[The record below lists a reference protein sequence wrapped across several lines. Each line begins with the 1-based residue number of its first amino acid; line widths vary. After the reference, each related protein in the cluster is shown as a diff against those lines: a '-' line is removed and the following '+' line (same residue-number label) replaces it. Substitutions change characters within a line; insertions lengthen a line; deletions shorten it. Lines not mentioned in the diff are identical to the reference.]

1 MKKIFILI
9 LLIPCVSIADT
20 KFDRVLIESNIID
33 KNYNVLDHRK
43 LTEVYRLASNNMG
56 EMLPMKIDNITTVLG
71 ANMNKLG
78 IYYTY
83 QIDGVE
89 TKNDVNNILLKNG
102 YEENYINYLC
112 SLDYTRS
119 EFFKR
124 DKKFSINSI
133 IVNSKNQVI
142 YSFKKPIWT
151 C

>member
-1 MKKIFILI
+1 
-9 LLIPCVSIADT
+9 
-20 KFDRVLIESNIID
+20 
-33 KNYNVLDHRK
+33 
-43 LTEVYRLASNNMG
+43 MG

-89 TKNDVNNILLKNG
+89 TKNDVNNILLKIG